1 MYHYAERWPKGRGL
15 MVKKIKTFK
24 LNKNVKLV
32 LEVVNELD
40 WTKCFI
46 KGKNVSLYIGS
57 EVYSYIKERFDKN
70 FKSNNLNEPVVEYD
84 NNKIYRIITLSDPY
98 ITLYKTVNG
107 NKLLIQNEHVEF
119 VKEIDLEIDNLDL

>member
-1 MYHYAERWPKGRGL
+1 
-15 MVKKIKTFK
+15 MVEKVKTFK
-24 LNKNVKLV
+24 LNKNVELV
-32 LEVVNELD
+32 LEVANELN

-46 KGKNVSLYIGS
+46 KGTNVSMYIGS

-84 NNKIYRIITLSDPY
+84 NKKIYRIITLSDPY
-98 ITLYKTVNG
+98 MTLYKSVDG

-119 VKEIDLEIDNLDL
+119 VKEIDLEIDNYD

>member
-1 MYHYAERWPKGRGL
+1 
-15 MVKKIKTFK
+15 MVKKVKTFK
-24 LNKNVKLV
+24 LNKNVELV
-32 LEVVNELD
+32 LEVVNELN

-46 KGKNVSLYIGS
+46 KEINVSMYIGS

-70 FKSNNLNEPVVEYD
+70 FKSNKLNEPVVEYD
-84 NNKIYRIITLSDPY
+84 NKKIYRIITLSDPY
-98 ITLYKTVNG
+98 ITLYKTASG

>member
-1 MYHYAERWPKGRGL
+1 
-15 MVKKIKTFK
+15 MVKKTETFK

-46 KGKNVSLYIGS
+46 KGTNVSLYIGS

-70 FKSNNLNEPVVEYD
+70 FKSNNLNEPVVEY
-84 NNKIYRIITLSDPY
+84 NNKKIYRIITLSDPY
-98 ITLYKTVNG
+98 MTLYKSVDGT
-107 NKLLIQNEHVEF
+107 KLLIQNENVEF
-119 VKEIDLEIDNLDL
+119 VKEIDLEIDNYD